1 MKNSNSLF
9 KMFVGIFI
17 GILAT
22 LFLTLNYFGYSF
34 SKITLSII
42 LGVIIG
48 MFVADFKL
56 TIKIFQRAFG
66 NARNLIIQ
74 TIESISEINLD
85 PRKVSND
92 VWLKRY
98 LVLSLVIKY
107 VAALLLF
114 YLGPLFLSLSHNK
127 DHLYLLFYFYSLPMF
142 VILFASLINQYGIYI
157 KLGKKSN
164 WVWRKEDM
172 PRNVLIGINGRG
184 LTFGILFTLAKTK
197 GILFIEWKSIK
208 VFLLALISPIYWYLI
223 GLKKIVVVGGYLIIV
238 LSISLILSIIFVPLY
253 TLREIWIS
261 KKMLVVVLSIVAGG
275 IIGTITE
282 SYIYGLSTGFI
293 LASTSLVL
301 GQFFSRANL
310 FFYWKGLI
318 ANKNLWEDVIS
329 I

>member
-1 MKNSNSLF
+1 
-9 KMFVGIFI
+9 MFVGIFI

-22 LFLTLNYFGYSF
+22 LFLTLNYFGHSF

-74 TIESISEINLD
+74 TIESIPRINFD
-85 PRKVSND
+85 PQKVPKD

-98 LVLSLVIKY
+98 LILSLGIKSL
-107 VAALLLF
+107 AAISFLIIFVSISVYSHKVQQIILLF
-114 YLGPLFLSLSHNK
+114 YPL
-127 DHLYLLFYFYSLPMF
+127 P
-142 VILFASLINQYGIYI
+142 VCIILFASLINQYGIYI

-164 WVWRKEDM
+164 WVWKKENM
-172 PRNVLIGINGRG
+172 PQNVRLGVGNNG

-208 VFLLALISPIYWYLI
+208 IFLLALISPICWYLI